1 MTTFYIPNSIPKL
14 NNYLSINKQLIKSW
28 LRENCYKSLL
38 DLKISVTKQLNIFL
52 FCCLLSAFENAYST
66 LLPKLPFKK
75 TTKQTLFYHF
85 WDFLIAIG
93 WQLDND

>member
-38 DLKISVTKQLNIFL
+38 DLKIKCDQTTEHLLILLSFECLRKCLFNPVTKV
-52 FCCLLSAFENAYST
+52 T
-66 LLPKLPFKK
+66 V
-75 TTKQTLFYHF
+75 
-85 WDFLIAIG
+85 
-93 WQLDND
+93 

>member
-14 NNYLSINKQLIKSW
+14 NNYLSINKQLIKSL

-38 DLKISVTKQLNIFL
+38 DLKIKCDQTTEHLVLLSFECLRKCLFNPVTKV
-52 FCCLLSAFENAYST
+52 
-66 LLPKLPFKK
+66 KK
-75 TTKQTLFYHF
+75 TIKQTLFYHF